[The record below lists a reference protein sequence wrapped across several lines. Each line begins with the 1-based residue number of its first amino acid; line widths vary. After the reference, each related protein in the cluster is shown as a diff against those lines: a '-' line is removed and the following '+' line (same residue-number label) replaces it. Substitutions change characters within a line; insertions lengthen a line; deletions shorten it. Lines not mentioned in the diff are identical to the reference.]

1 MENVDFATYEQMDAA
16 KRVLIEF
23 GWTAKEQNVPERAI
37 VGFAMCDPT
46 IQEIRWFRWLPF
58 GRELEPK
65 IITCNSGEE
74 FVGFLQ
80 SHVLEG
86 DLFEPCDDMDHDMC
100 GYAYYGEYKSGI
112 AQIYR
117 VDMNLLTSDESI
129 HKLRN
134 IWTQVQYMHVAQAK
148 AKAQA

>member
-23 GWTAKEQNVPERAI
+23 GWTAKEQNDPERAI

-46 IQEIRWFRWLPF
+46 IREIRWFRWLPF

-65 IITCNSGEE
+65 LIICSSGEE
-74 FVGFLQ
+74 FVDFLQ
-80 SHVLEG
+80 SHILEF
-86 DLFEPCDDMDHDMC
+86 DLFEPCDDMKNDMC

-117 VDMNLLTSDESI
+117 VNIHILISDESI

-134 IWTQVQYMHVAQAK
+134 ICTQVQYMHVARSK
-148 AKAQA
+148 AKGQA